1 MAGTNVKQID
11 GDCQLKLFR
20 LNSRF
25 PRSEPLLKNKSQ
37 SRSEVQSITHSSGGV
52 MTKIIVSFLSALI
65 SILMFAGCRNRQGKA
80 SNTEVVDLAGMD
92 RTVKPGDNFFSY
104 ANGNWFKNTE
114 IPPDRSDYG
123 VFSMLDE
130 ETNLRVRDLLNK
142 AVKGLAQPG
151 SDERKAADYFAAYL
165 DEEAIEKK
173 GLEPLRDE
181 LSRIAAIS
189 SRSAL
194 VGALAQTIR
203 DDVDPLNNTN
213 FHTPHL
219 FGVWIAQD
227 FNQPS
232 RCVPYLLQGGLG
244 MPDREYYLEN
254 SPRMAEIRARYK
266 THIAA
271 VLNTARIPD
280 AERKAAGIFELE
292 TRIAKVHWSRAD
304 SEEVHKANNPWK
316 REDFVVK
323 APGLDWRIFFKDAG
337 LEDQPVIIAWQASAI
352 TGEAALVGSE
362 PIETW
367 KDYLTYQLLDR
378 WSSLLPRPFHE
389 EHFAFYG
396 KILNGTPQI
405 PERWKRAVD
414 STGYFLGDAVGRLY
428 VQRYF
433 SSEARAK
440 AQGMVA
446 DLVKAF
452 GRRIDSLSW
461 MSWQTKAKAKEK
473 LATLKIGVGYPD
485 QWRDYSG
492 LEVSRD
498 NALRNVI
505 VAELFL
511 YHQSLAKLRKP
522 VDRSE
527 WWMTPQTVNAV
538 NLPVQN
544 ALNFPAA
551 ILQPPYFD
559 PNADAANNY
568 GSIGAIIGHEI
579 SHSFDDQGSQFDA
592 SGKLA
597 NWWTPE
603 DFAHFKEASGRL
615 AAQYDAYH
623 PLPDLSVNGRQTLS
637 ENIAD
642 VAGLSVAYD
651 GYKLWL
657 AGKTA
662 PVRQG
667 FTGDQ
672 QFFLSFAQSW
682 REKWREPL
690 LRQMILTNGHAPS
703 EYRADAVRNIAA
715 WYDAFDVKPG
725 QALYLGPED
734 RVRLW

>member
-1 MAGTNVKQID
+1 MA
-11 GDCQLKLFR
+11 
-20 LNSRF
+20 
-25 PRSEPLLKNKSQ
+25 
-37 SRSEVQSITHSSGGV
+37 
-52 MTKIIVSFLSALI
+52 KIAVFFLSALF
-65 SILMFAGCRNRQGKA
+65 SIFMFADCRKGQSAA
-80 SNTEVVDLAGMD
+80 SNTGGVDTAGMD
-92 RTVKPGDNFFSY
+92 PTVKPGDDFFSY

-123 VFSMLDE
+123 VFSRLGE
-130 ETNLRVRDLLNK
+130 ETNLRVRDLLNQAAK
-142 AVKGLAQPG
+142 SPAAPG
-151 SDERKAADYFAAYL
+151 SDERKAADYFAAYM

-173 GLEPLRDE
+173 GLEPLHE
-181 LSRIAAIS
+181 GLSRIAAIS

-194 VGALAQTIR
+194 VGTLAQTIR

-232 RCVPYLLQGGLG
+232 RCLPYLLQGGLG

-266 THIAA
+266 AHIAA
-271 VLNTARIPD
+271 VLKMAEVPY

-292 TRIAKVHWSRAD
+292 TKIARVHWSRAD
-304 SEEVHKANNPWK
+304 SEEVRKANNPWK
-316 REDFVVK
+316 REDFAVK

-337 LEDQPVIIAWQASAI
+337 LDDQRIIIAWQASAI
-352 TGEAALVGSE
+352 AGEAALVGSE

-367 KDYLTYQLLDR
+367 KDYLTYHLLDS
-378 WSSLLPRPFHE
+378 WSSLLPRPFLE
-389 EHFAFYG
+389 EQFAFYG
-396 KILNGTPQI
+396 KILNGTPQMRD
-405 PERWKRAVD
+405 RWKRAVD
-414 STGYFLGDAVGRLY
+414 STNYALGDVVGRLY

-433 SSEARAK
+433 PSEAKAK

-461 MSWQTKAKAKEK
+461 MSPETKVRAKEK

-492 LEVSRD
+492 LEISRGG
-498 NALRNVI
+498 ALRN
-505 VAELFL
+505 ALASELLL
-511 YHQSLAKLRKP
+511 YHQSLAKLHKP

-592 SGKLA
+592 SGKLT
-597 NWWTPE
+597 NWWTPK

-615 AAQYDAYH
+615 VAQYDAYR
-623 PLPDLSVNGRQTLS
+623 PLPDLAVNGRQTLS

-651 GYKLWL
+651 GYKLFL
-657 AGKTA
+657 AGKRA
-662 PVRQG
+662 PIRQG
-667 FTGDQ
+667 FTGDR

-682 REKWREPL
+682 REKTREPL

-703 EYRADAVRNIAA
+703 EYRADAVRNIDA
-715 WYDAFDVKPG
+715 WYKAFDVKPG
-725 QALYLGPED
+725 QALYLAPQN